1 MQAKRF
7 FFEKKK
13 QKTFIHCR
21 RHGVRTENSVP
32 SETDKSFLV
41 LFCKKERLAL
51 LRFQWVDLP
60 GQKPFFQKKKA
71 LSFLQKR
78 NKKLLSVWCESGHAC
93 GEHTDIVAAE
103 QLAQFIAG
111 EASREQG
118 GGQGRQLVV
127 VVEGRGA
134 DQAAHVG
141 AEPDMIDAD
150 QV

>member
-60 GQKPFFQKKKA
+60 GQKPF
-71 LSFLQKR
+71 LQKR
-78 NKKLLSVWCESGHAC
+78 TACLLRRVVEEDA
-93 GEHTDIVAAE
+93 V
-103 QLAQFIAG
+103 
-111 EASREQG
+111 G
-118 GGQGRQLVV
+118 GAFGVV
-127 VVEGRGA
+127 VLAGA
-134 DQAAHVG
+134 QG
-141 AEPDMIDAD
+141 PEE
-150 QV
+150 Q

>member
-41 LFCKKERLAL
+41 LFCKKERVAL

-60 GQKPFFQKKKA
+60 GQKPFFSKRSGLIAKKKQITFIRWRGSPQA
-71 LSFLQKR
+71 PG
-78 NKKLLSVWCESGHAC
+78 WTSGARR
-93 GEHTDIVAAE
+93 VRAA
-103 QLAQFIAG
+103 
-111 EASREQG
+111 
-118 GGQGRQLVV
+118 
-127 VVEGRGA
+127 
-134 DQAAHVG
+134 AARR
-141 AEPDMIDAD
+141 
-150 QV
+150 

>member
-41 LFCKKERLAL
+41 LFCKKERVAL

-60 GQKPFFQKKKA
+60 GQLQKRSKKLLTIA
-71 LSFLQKR
+71 AGTEFELVTSAVSVTDKSFLILAVAACDPLFLKKNSWLSFLFNGLISLIGYEKSSK
-78 NKKLLSVWCESGHAC
+78 NLCPFVGC
-93 GEHTDIVAAE
+93 GRRR
-103 QLAQFIAG
+103 F
-111 EASREQG
+111 
-118 GGQGRQLVV
+118 
-127 VVEGRGA
+127 
-134 DQAAHVG
+134 
-141 AEPDMIDAD
+141 
-150 QV
+150 

>member
-41 LFCKKERLAL
+41 LFCKKERVAL

-60 GQKPFFQKKKA
+60 GQKRKKDAK
-71 LSFLQKR
+71 
-78 NKKLLSVWCESGHAC
+78 
-93 GEHTDIVAAE
+93 T
-103 QLAQFIAG
+103 FI
-111 EASREQG
+111 RF
-118 GGQGRQLVV
+118 VV
-127 VVEGRGA
+127 VGCGA
-134 DQAAHVG
+134 DGSRFTPVGFRRRALCSLVAQSVPILQPLQHLPLEAAF
-141 AEPDMIDAD
+141 ARPIEFF
-150 QV
+150 